1 MIKEVFA
8 VYDKRSQLY
17 GNLMTC
23 RNKVEAMRNFEQ
35 ACATSGTPLN
45 SYPLDFDLVKVCDFN
60 DETGHIGFPENGILE
75 LVCSASDYVGVA
87 DEQKAKQRSLFAL
100 SDSEPSEARS

>member
-60 DETGHIGFPENGILE
+60 DESGHISFPDNGMLE
-75 LVCSASDYVGVA
+75 LVCSASDYVGA
-87 DEQKAKQRSLFAL
+87 PECR
-100 SDSEPSEARS
+100 

>member
-8 VYDKRSQLY
+8 VYDKRSQLF

-35 ACATSGTPLN
+35 ACVTSGTPLN
-45 SYPLDFDLVKVCDFN
+45 SYPLDFDLVKICDFD
-60 DETGHIGFPENGILE
+60 DETGHLVYSDSGMTE

-87 DEQKAKQRSLFAL
+87 DEQKAK
-100 SDSEPSEARS
+100 